1 MAVKK
6 ITTEN
11 EDNVLQANAKEKETE
26 NDEVELDKEDENRV
40 GEIVNEFTTTDGV
53 WTCQLKKP
61 ITYEEN
67 EYKSLT
73 FNFNNLTGA
82 EALEI
87 EDELAMKGKPVF
99 MNETANA
106 RYLMLVALRACE
118 ERIDFAALTKLNISD
133 FNRIKNKARLFLLQF
148 AV

>member
-1 MAVKK
+1 MANKRKAEMEIVEE

-11 EDNVLQANAKEKETE
+11 E
-26 NDEVELDKEDENRV
+26 NDEVQLDKDSKSRV
-40 GEIVNEFTTTDGV
+40 DEIVKESTTSDGV
-53 WTCQLKKP
+53 WTCQLKSP
-61 ITYEEN
+61 IKYEEN

-73 FNFNNLTGA
+73 FNFDKLTGV

-106 RYLMLVALRACE
+106 RYLMQVALKACE
-118 ERIDFAALTKLNISD
+118 ERIDFETLKKVNIAD
-133 FNRIKNKARLFLLQF
+133 FNRIKNKARLFLLRF